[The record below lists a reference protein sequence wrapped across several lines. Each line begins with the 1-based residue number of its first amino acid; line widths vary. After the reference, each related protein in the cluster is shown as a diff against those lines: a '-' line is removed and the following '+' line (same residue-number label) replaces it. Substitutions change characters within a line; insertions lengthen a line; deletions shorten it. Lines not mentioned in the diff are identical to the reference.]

1 MGGNSKLIREA
12 RNLAAAR
19 GHKLGE
25 FRLTSISGANRENP
39 RPCLAALCDDCGA
52 LLGIDPTA
60 PPGVSE
66 IWGEALEIDCQ
77 DKQAGKFLPK
87 QFVNQWGSLL
97 PGQTVIVTHKWGGPP
112 SIATVVRESG
122 PGVYQLKDAAGN
134 HFYVGA
140 AHIRPR
146 NED

>member
-66 IWGEALEIDCQ
+66 IWGEALEIDCP
-77 DKQAGKFLPK
+77 GKVL
-87 QFVNQWGSLL
+87 
-97 PGQTVIVTHKWGGPP
+97 
-112 SIATVVRESG
+112 A
-122 PGVYQLKDAAGN
+122 D
-134 HFYVGA
+134 
-140 AHIRPR
+140 
-146 NED
+146 